1 MGEEMICKICKS
13 ESKFVFEAKVL
24 RKYNVKYYH
33 CPSCGFLQTEEPY
46 WLSEAYSEAISSLDT
61 GIMQRNLYLSKITA
75 FILLLFF
82 DCRKKFLDY
91 AGRLWC
97 FCEVNA

>member
-1 MGEEMICKICKS
+1 
-13 ESKFVFEAKVL
+13 
-24 RKYNVKYYH
+24 
-33 CPSCGFLQTEEPY
+33 
-46 WLSEAYSEAISSLDT
+46 LDT

-91 AGRLWC
+91 AGGYGVFVRLMRDYGFDFYWYDKY
-97 FCEVNA
+97 A